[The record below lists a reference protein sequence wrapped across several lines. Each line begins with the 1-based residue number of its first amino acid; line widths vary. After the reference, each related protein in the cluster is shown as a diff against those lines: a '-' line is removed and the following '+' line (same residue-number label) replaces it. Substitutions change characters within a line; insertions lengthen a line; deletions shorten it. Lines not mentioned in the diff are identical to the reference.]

1 MAPGGSC
8 LGDAAATDAVFRL
21 PTSGARQPYW
31 PRPRDGRGGGLSE
44 GAAPGREGGA
54 GRGPRPSATKGPGP
68 EAGLAAASGLCSPDL
83 RPVARRPRP
92 RPSLLFPS
100 APAPSFL

>member
-21 PTSGARQPYW
+21 PTSGARRPYW